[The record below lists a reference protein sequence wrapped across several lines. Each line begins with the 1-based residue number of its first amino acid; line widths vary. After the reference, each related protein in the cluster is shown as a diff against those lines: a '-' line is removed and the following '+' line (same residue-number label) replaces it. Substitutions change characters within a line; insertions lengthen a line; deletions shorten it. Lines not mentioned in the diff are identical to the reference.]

1 MKLRL
6 KSKVM
11 MIMVMTIMM
20 MMMMM
25 MMTAAIA
32 ACQQSECVYIQ
43 IKRLHDIML
52 LQLRGSLWKS
62 QTVKKSEKIKIRPTH
77 RM

>member
-1 MKLRL
+1 MKRL

-11 MIMVMTIMM
+11 MIMVMT

-52 LQLRGSLWKS
+52 LQLRGSLWKML
-62 QTVKKSEKIKIRPTH
+62 TVKKSEKLMIRPKH

>member
-1 MKLRL
+1 MKLWL

-11 MIMVMTIMM
+11 MIMIMMLMM
-20 MMMMM
+20 MMMI
-25 MMTAAIA
+25 TAAIG

-52 LQLRGSLWKS
+52 LQLSGSQWKS
-62 QTVKKSEKIKIRPTH
+62 QTVKKSEKNKD
-77 RM
+77 

>member
-1 MKLRL
+1 MKLWL

-11 MIMVMTIMM
+11 AIM

-52 LQLRGSLWKS
+52 LQLSGSQWKS
-62 QTVKKSEKIKIRPTH
+62 QTVKKSEKNKD
-77 RM
+77 

>member
-11 MIMVMTIMM
+11 MIMTMTMALM

-52 LQLRGSLWKS
+52 LQLSGSQWKS
-62 QTVKKSEKIKIRPTH
+62 QTVKKSDKFKD
-77 RM
+77 

>member
-1 MKLRL
+1 MKLWL

-11 MIMVMTIMM
+11 MIM

-52 LQLRGSLWKS
+52 LQLSGSQWKS
-62 QTVKKSEKIKIRPTH
+62 QTVKMSEKNKD
-77 RM
+77 